1 MSNLA
6 FTLILISSI
15 MHALW
20 NLLVKQSRHKTVF
33 IWWMFVSSGLLFSLT
48 LPLIPGPAPRP
59 DLQTLLIGT
68 AGGVCFVLYHLLT
81 GRAYR
86 SGDLSITYPLCQTSM
101 VYVPIWGGLLM
112 GEQLSLLG
120 GSGISLVILGAYTLQ
135 MRQFSLAE
143 MLRPFRNLKDSSV
156 RAALAAGFVYS
167 FGAMLDKAGVTRYS
181 PLYFTW
187 IMVIV
192 MLLLMTA
199 NLARKKYRYQIG
211 AELRENW
218 HLILLSG
225 PIMMASFLTFRFG
238 LKLAPMSYAVPVRQ
252 VSILFGVLIGVM
264 FLGESF
270 GRIRLASAM
279 LIMAGAI
286 LIKLG

>member
-6 FTLILISSI
+6 FTLILISSV
-15 MHALW
+15 MHAIW

-33 IWWMFVSSGLLFSLT
+33 IWWMFVCSGLLFSLIM
-48 LPLIPGPAPRP
+48 PFIPGPVPVP
-59 DLQTLLIGT
+59 DLKIVLIGS
-68 AGGVCFVLYHLLT
+68 AGGACFVLYHLLT

-86 SGDLSITYPLCQTSM
+86 SGDLSLTYPLCQTSM

-112 GEQLSLLG
+112 GEKLSLLG
-120 GSGISLVILGAYTLQ
+120 GCGIALVILGAYTVQ
-135 MRQFSLAE
+135 MQSFSLAE
-143 MLRPFRNLKDSSV
+143 ILRPFGNLKDTSV
-156 RAALAAGFVYS
+156 RAALGAGFIYS
-167 FGAMLDKAGVTRYS
+167 FGAMLDKAGVTLYS

-199 NLARKKYRYQIG
+199 NLARGKYRRQIG
-211 AELRENW
+211 AELQENW
-218 HLILLSG
+218 RLILLSG

-238 LKLAPMSYAVPVRQ
+238 LKLSPMSYAVPIRQ
-252 VSILFGVLIGVM
+252 VSILVGVLIGVL

-270 GRIRLASAM
+270 GRIRLASAL
-279 LIMAGAI
+279 LILTGAF
-286 LIKLG
+286 LVKLG

>member
-33 IWWMFVSSGLLFSLT
+33 IWWMFVSSSLLFSLVM
-48 LPLIPGPAPRP
+48 PLIPGPVPRP
-59 DLQTLLIGT
+59 DLQIILIGI
-68 AGGVCFVLYHLLT
+68 AGGICFVLYHLLT

-86 SGDLSITYPLCQTSM
+86 SGDLSLTYPLCQTSM
-101 VYVPIWGGLLM
+101 VYVPIWGGVLM
-112 GEQLSLLG
+112 GERLTLPG
-120 GSGISLVILGAYTLQ
+120 VAGIALVILGAYTVQ
-135 MRQFSLAE
+135 MQRFSLAE
-143 MLRPFRNLKDSSV
+143 ILRPFSNLKDSSV

-187 IMVIV
+187 ILVIV

-199 NLARKKYRYQIG
+199 NLARGKYRHQIM
-211 AELRENW
+211 AEWRENW
-218 HLILLSG
+218 RLILLSG
-225 PIMMASFLTFRFG
+225 PIMMASFVTFRFG
-238 LKLAPMSYAVPVRQ
+238 LKLAPMSYAVPIRQ
-252 VSILFGVLIGVM
+252 VSILVGVLIGVV

-270 GRIRLASAM
+270 GRIRLASAL
-279 LIMAGAI
+279 LIMAGAV